1 MFKKLITFALVILLV
16 QVTCASTAVVASTR
30 AEKEAQLA
38 DKIKTGIARLG
49 TGKQALVKVKLR
61 DGTRLA
67 GYISEA
73 NENSFVIVDA
83 KTGNSTTVAYPNV
96 TQVKGN
102 NLSSGV
108 WLAIGNRRF
117 DRHRPLNGCRVARA
131 LSGAFEIDSVRLT
144 HD

>member
-1 MFKKLITFALVILLV
+1 MELPAMFKKLMTIALVILMV
-16 QVTCASTAVVASTR
+16 QVTCASRAVVASTR

-38 DKIKTGIARLG
+38 DKIKAGIAKLG

-61 DGTRLA
+61 DGTKLA

-73 NENSFVIVDA
+73 NENSFVIVDC
-83 KTGNSTTVAYPNV
+83 KTGISTTVAYPNV

-108 WLAIGNRRF
+108 WLAIGIGA
-117 DRHRPLNGCRVARA
+117 LIGIGLLMAVALR
-131 LSGAFEIDSVRLT
+131 GR
-144 HD
+144 

>member
-1 MFKKLITFALVILLV
+1 MFKKLMTIALVILMV
-16 QVTCASTAVVASTR
+16 QVTWASTAVVASTR

-38 DKIKTGIARLG
+38 DKIKTGIAKLG

-61 DGTRLA
+61 DGTKLA

-83 KTGNSTTVAYPNV
+83 KTLISTTVAYPNV

-108 WLAIGNRRF
+108 WLAIGIGA
-117 DRHRPLNGCRVARA
+117 LIGIGLLMAVALR
-131 LSGAFEIDSVRLT
+131 GR
-144 HD
+144 

>member
-1 MFKKLITFALVILLV
+1 MTIALVILMV
-16 QVTCASTAVVASTR
+16 QVTWASTAVVASTR

-38 DKIKTGIARLG
+38 DKIKTGIAKLG

-61 DGTRLA
+61 DGTKLA

-83 KTGNSTTVAYPNV
+83 KTLISTTVAYPNV

-108 WLAIGNRRF
+108 WLAIGIGA
-117 DRHRPLNGCRVARA
+117 LIGIGLLMAVALR
-131 LSGAFEIDSVRLT
+131 GR
-144 HD
+144 

>member
-1 MFKKLITFALVILLV
+1 MFKKLMTFALVIVLV

-67 GYISEA
+67 GYISET

-83 KTGNSTTVAYPNV
+83 KTGISTTVAYPNV

-108 WLAIGNRRF
+108 WLAIGIGA
-117 DRHRPLNGCRVARA
+117 LIGIGLLMAVAMR
-131 LSGAFEIDSVRLT
+131 GR
-144 HD
+144 